1 MSASNGMWV
10 GVLRLDLAIPGA
22 RSLKDRRQVVKSL
35 KERLISRFGVAC
47 AEVGD
52 RESWVRASLGVAVCS
67 VDRAHVQELLDNV
80 ARYAQN
86 DAGAAVGNVDRDI
99 FQYGGDE

>member
-1 MSASNGMWV
+1 MFIAV
-10 GVLRLDLAIPGA
+10 IRLDMAIPGA

-52 RESWVRASLGVAVCS
+52 RESWVRASLGITTVSAE
-67 VDRAHVQELLDNV
+67 REHLHELIAEIKRYVQQDP
-80 ARYAQN
+80 
-86 DAGAAVGNVDRDI
+86 GALVGNIQEDI
-99 FQYGGDE
+99 FNYGSET